1 MEFWFLFV
9 LFILLLVVAVCII
22 VYLVHMY
29 KQQIGE
35 LVRDKHELLERN
47 QHIVMENAALKA
59 EITNANELIKM
70 VKEQNEKDALSRQEQ
85 TKTEIRL
92 AREQM
97 RSQFEEEMLKRTDA
111 LKQAN
116 AEQLGQIVGPLQQ
129 ELDRLRQLVSNTKE
143 EQGKNTAALEAQI
156 KAVFEHDKQ
165 RDITTQNLANALK
178 NRGKVQGDWGE
189 QVLANILRDSGL
201 REGIEYIVQENTKD
215 EEGNNMRPDVI
226 VNASDGSRIIIDSK
240 VSLTAYT
247 DYVGAENDVERN
259 AAIKANYESIW
270 KHVEELAAKK
280 YPSKIEQSVPLS
292 LMFIPNEGSY
302 ILAMNKDPQLGA
314 KAYRKGVL
322 IINPTNLMVVLHLVL
337 LTWQNTRQEQNNKDI
352 LNAATSI
359 YEKYATF
366 AEEYVKIGSQL
377 NTVQTTYTRALG
389 QLKEGKGN
397 LSSRLENLLHMG
409 ITPSKRIPNT
419 MQSSLPETLA
429 AQDTIE

>member
-35 LVRDKHELLERN
+35 LDRDKHELLERN

-59 EITNANELIKM
+59 EITNANELIKI

-178 NRGKVQGDWGE
+178 NRGKVQGD
-189 QVLANILRDSGL
+189 
-201 REGIEYIVQENTKD
+201 
-215 EEGNNMRPDVI
+215 
-226 VNASDGSRIIIDSK
+226 
-240 VSLTAYT
+240 
-247 DYVGAENDVERN
+247 
-259 AAIKANYESIW
+259 
-270 KHVEELAAKK
+270 
-280 YPSKIEQSVPLS
+280 
-292 LMFIPNEGSY
+292 
-302 ILAMNKDPQLGA
+302 
-314 KAYRKGVL
+314 
-322 IINPTNLMVVLHLVL
+322 
-337 LTWQNTRQEQNNKDI
+337 
-352 LNAATSI
+352 
-359 YEKYATF
+359 
-366 AEEYVKIGSQL
+366 
-377 NTVQTTYTRALG
+377 
-389 QLKEGKGN
+389 
-397 LSSRLENLLHMG
+397 
-409 ITPSKRIPNT
+409 
-419 MQSSLPETLA
+419 
-429 AQDTIE
+429 